1 MLKRFLMKKML
12 SSQLKGVPEDQQNK
26 ILDAI
31 EKNPDFFQKIATEVQ
46 EEMKKGKDQMAAT
59 MAVMQKHQAELQNV
73 MK

>member
-31 EKNPDFFQKIATEVQ
+31 EKNPDFFKKVATEVQ
-46 EEMKKGKDQMAAT
+46 EKMKQGKDQMSAT
-59 MAVMQKHQAELQNV
+59 QEVMAKYQSKLMDV